1 MLICKTLSVTL
12 LRTNYV
18 DIVDVVSHNEAT
30 ILKGITK
37 GVFYQLGAP
46 CVGIVALFL
55 VIL

>member
-12 LRTNYV
+12 LQTNYV
-18 DIVDVVSHNEAT
+18 DIVEVVCHNEAT

-37 GVFYQLGAP
+37 GVFDQLGAP